1 MNMDAL
7 ETIMYLLTGLFFFVG
22 VLALI
27 IEHWPKD
34 DV

>member
-1 MNMDAL
+1 MNVEAL
-7 ETIMYLLTGLFFFVG
+7 EGVLILLSLLFGIVG